1 MFNLMPKDSSFY
13 DQLERLTQAV
23 VVAMDDLLQVLER
36 VPNSAAVATSIESKR
51 HDAHVWTRET
61 LRRLDEAFITPFDRE
76 DILQLANDLY
86 RVMVGIANAAERIE
100 CYGISD
106 VDPTLRQQG
115 AILRNAVTQMQ
126 DVVGAFRRNGGLNAV
141 RTQLDT
147 IGQLEEQ
154 SRRQRVD
161 FFSNLFRGSPDP
173 LSVLKKRELYELLSD
188 AISACDDVGRTVEQV
203 LLKND

>member
-1 MFNLMPKDSSFY
+1 MFSLMPKDSSYY
-13 DQLERLTQAV
+13 DQLERLTQAI
-23 VVAMDDLLQVLER
+23 VVAIDDLLEVLER
-36 VPNSAAVATSIESKR
+36 SPNSAGIARSIESKR

-106 VDPTLRQQG
+106 VDPKLRQQG
-115 AILRNAVTQMQ
+115 AILRNAVTHMAHI
-126 DVVGAFRRNGGLNAV
+126 VGALRRNGGLNAV
-141 RTQLDT
+141 RAQLDT

-154 SRRQRVD
+154 SRKQRVD
-161 FFSNLFRGSPDP
+161 FFSELFRGSPDP
-173 LSVLKKRELYELLSD
+173 LSVIKKRELYDLLSD
-188 AISACDDVGRTVEQV
+188 AISACDDVGRTIEQV